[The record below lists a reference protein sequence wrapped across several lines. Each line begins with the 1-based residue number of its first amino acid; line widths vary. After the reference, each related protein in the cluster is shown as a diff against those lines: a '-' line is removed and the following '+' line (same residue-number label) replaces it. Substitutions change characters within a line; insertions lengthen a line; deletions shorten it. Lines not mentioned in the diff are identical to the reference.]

1 MGAKTMERFYD
12 SLATFI
18 FASLRYTLRYNGRLK
33 YLLVNFSG
41 DFALYLNIN
50 YPIYIKDQT
59 FFIVNMFWTIRML
72 VWTKI

>member
-1 MGAKTMERFYD
+1 MERFYD

-59 FFIVNMFWTIRML
+59 FFIVNMF
-72 VWTKI
+72 